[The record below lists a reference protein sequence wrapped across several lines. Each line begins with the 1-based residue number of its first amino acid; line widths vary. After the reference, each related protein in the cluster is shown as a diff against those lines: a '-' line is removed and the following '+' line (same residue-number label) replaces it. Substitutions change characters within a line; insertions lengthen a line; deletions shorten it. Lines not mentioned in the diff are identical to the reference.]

1 MISLDT
7 KLQSAAQASARLTCA
22 ESGDLVDDEG
32 EEEPA
37 DPDQASL
44 PFEHGAHLRPG
55 IVHRL
60 DKGTTGVLLLHAQC
74 YFYTLMRWWFIPA
87 LQGILGPP

>member
-1 MISLDT
+1 MISLNT
-7 KLQSAAQASARLTCA
+7 KLQIAAQASASLRCA
-22 ESGDLVDDEG
+22 ESGDLVDDEC
-32 EEEPA
+32 EEESA

-60 DKGTTGVLLLHAQC
+60 DKGTTGVLLLHAQ
-74 YFYTLMRWWFIPA
+74 YFFYTLMHWWFKSA
-87 LQGILGPP
+87 LPREA